1 MTRRRTQTMDGNTA
15 AAYASYAFT
24 DVAAIYPITPSSP
37 MAGLVD
43 DWSSK
48 GKKNIFGET
57 VLVKEMQSEGGAA
70 GTLHGA
76 LQSGALTT
84 TYTASQGLLLKIP
97 NMYKIAGELLP
108 AVFHVSARSLASNSL
123 SIFGDHQDVMST
135 RQTGFTL
142 LASSNVQQAMDLGA
156 IAHLSA
162 IKSRLPVLHFFDG
175 FRTSHE
181 VQKIEVLEYDELEK
195 LVDFDSVK
203 AFRNNSLSPNH
214 PVLRGTT
221 QNPDVFFQL
230 RESINKFHDAVPG
243 IVQLYMDE
251 INKLT
256 GRNYKLFDYYGA
268 EDAENIIIA
277 MGSGCETISEVV
289 DYLNNKG
296 EKVGLLEVHLYRP
309 FAAEFMLNE
318 IPKSVKRIAVLDRTK
333 EPGANGEPLYIDARN
348 AFFNVENAPLIVGGR
363 YGLGS
368 KDFKPDD
375 VLSVFNNLK
384 SVNPKNDFTVSIVD
398 DITNKSLPLPTES
411 IDTTPK
417 GTIACKFWGYGSDGT
432 VSANKSAIK
441 IIGDNT
447 DFYAQAY
454 FEYDA
459 KKSGGLTISHLRFGQ
474 SPIRE
479 PYTINR
485 ADFIACHNQAYVNK
499 YDLLAGIKKGGKFLL
514 NCIWNEEELE
524 SHLPATMKKA
534 IVENQ
539 VEFYVINAVDIAK
552 EIGLGGRINMIMQ
565 AAFFKLAGIIPVE
578 EVSKYLKN
586 EVEKSY
592 GNKGQAV
599 IDMNYLSVD
608 KGFDSIKKINV
619 PESWKTAAEN
629 TDEKSTEMPE
639 FVGKIINVMNRQEG
653 DKLPVS
659 TFLNREDGSFP
670 LGVTAYEKREIAI
683 EVPLWDSSKC
693 IQCNQ
698 CSFVCPHS
706 VIRPTLLTESELTNA
721 PGGFKTVA
729 ATGFKD
735 MQYHLAI
742 SAQDCT
748 GCGNC
753 VDICPAKEKAIEM
766 KPLEINREQYIKNWN
781 FAKDVIPKE
790 LSDKVV
796 KTVKGSQFKKPLL
809 EFSGACA
816 GCGETPYAKLVTQMF
831 GDRMMISNAAGC
843 STVWGGSPQ
852 VSYTTNH
859 KGYGP
864 SWGFSLFEDNAEY
877 GFGMYLGVQ
886 KIRNATKDK
895 AIDAI
900 ENGVGGQVKE
910 ALQQWLD
917 GFDDSE
923 GTRGRA
929 DKLAAAL
936 ESEKGTDILLNKI
949 YDNKDYFV
957 KRSHWIF
964 GGDGWAYDIGYGG
977 LDHVLASGENVNVLV
992 FDTEVYSNTGG
1003 QSSKAT
1009 PTAAIAEFASS
1020 GKRTRKK
1027 DLGLMAMSYGYVY
1040 VAQIAMG
1047 ADKNQTL
1054 KTILEAES
1062 YSGPSLII
1070 AYSPCINH
1078 GIKAGM
1084 GKTQEQEKNAV
1095 EAGYWSLYR
1104 YNPLLEQEG
1113 KNPFTLDSKEPTK
1126 DFKEFMMSEVRYA
1139 SLFKMFPER
1148 ADELFAKAEEDA
1160 KFRYNKYV
1168 QLAKNDTV
1176 VEAF

>member
-1 MTRRRTQTMDGNTA
+1 MTKRRTQTMDGNTA
-15 AAYASYAFT
+15 AAYSSYAFT
-24 DVAAIYPITPSSP
+24 EVAAIYPITPSSP
-37 MAGLVD
+37 MAEMID
-43 DWSSK
+43 KWSAA

-76 LQSGALTT
+76 LQSGALTS
-84 TYTASQGLLLKIP
+84 TYTASQGLLLMIP

-123 SIFGDHQDVMST
+123 SIFGDHQDVMAT

-142 LASSNVQQAMDLGA
+142 LASSSVQQAMDLA
-156 IAHLSA
+156 AVAHLSA

-181 VQKIEVLEYDELEK
+181 VQKIDILEYGELAK
-195 LVDFDSVK
+195 LIDYDAIK
-203 AFRNNSLSPNH
+203 AFRNHSLSPNH

-230 RESINKFHDAVPG
+230 RESINKFYDAVPE
-243 IVQLYMDE
+243 IVQSYMDE

-256 GRNYKLFDYYGA
+256 GRNYKLFNYYGA

-289 DYLNNKG
+289 NYLNNKG
-296 EKVGLLEVHLYRP
+296 ERVGLLEVHLYRP
-309 FAAEFMLNE
+309 FNAEFMLSQ
-318 IPKSVKRIAVLDRTK
+318 IPKTVKKIAVLDRTK
-333 EPGANGEPLYIDARN
+333 EPGSNGEPLYLDVKN
-348 AFFNVENAPLIVGGR
+348 AFYNAKIAPMIVGGR

-368 KDFKPDD
+368 KDFKPEDAMA
-375 VLSVFNNLK
+375 VFENLK
-384 SVNPKNDFTVSIVD
+384 QDNPKNDFTVSIVD
-398 DITNKSLPLPTES
+398 DVTFKSLPVSKEA
-411 IDTTPK
+411 IDTTPE

-459 KKSGGLTISHLRFGQ
+459 KKSGGLTISHLRFGK
-474 SPIRE
+474 SPIKE
-479 PYTINR
+479 PYAINR
-485 ADFIACHNQAYVNK
+485 ADFISCHNQAYVNK

-514 NCIWNEEELE
+514 NCIWNKEELDK
-524 SHLPATMKKA
+524 HLPASLKQRIA
-534 IVENQ
+534 NND
-539 VEFYVINAVDIAK
+539 VEFYVIDAVDIAR
-552 EIGLGGRINMIMQ
+552 EVGLGGRINMVMQ
-565 AAFFKLAGIIPVE
+565 AAFFKLAEIIPVKD
-578 EVSKYLKN
+578 VSKYLKG

-592 GNKGQAV
+592 GNKGQNIV
-599 IDMNYLSVD
+599 DMNFRAID
-608 KGFDSIKKINV
+608 KGFNSMKKVNV
-619 PESWKTAAEN
+619 PESWKTVQDKSDDRN
-629 TDEKSTEMPE
+629 TEIPE
-639 FVGKIINVMNRQEG
+639 FVEKVIFPMNKQEG
-653 DKLPVS
+653 DRLPVS
-659 TFLNREDGSFP
+659 AFTDREDGSFP
-670 LGVTAYEKREIAI
+670 LGVTAWEKREIAI
-683 EVPLWDSSKC
+683 DVPMWDSNKC

-698 CSFVCPHS
+698 CSFVCPHA
-706 VIRPTLLTESELTNA
+706 VIRPTLLTEEEMKNA
-721 PGGFKTVA
+721 PEGLKTVD

-735 MQYHLAI
+735 MKFHLAI

-748 GCGNC
+748 GCGSC
-753 VDICPAKEKAIEM
+753 VNVCPAKGKAIEM
-766 KPLEINREQYIKNWN
+766 KPLAANREQYIKDWN
-781 FAKDVIPKE
+781 FAKDIPPK
-790 LSDKVV
+790 DITKKVEQ
-796 KTVKGSQFKKPLL
+796 TVKGSQFKKPLQ

-816 GCGETPYAKLVTQMF
+816 GCGETPYAKLVTQLF
-831 GDRMMISNAAGC
+831 GNRMMISNAAGC

-852 VSYTTNH
+852 VSYTTDE
-859 KGYGP
+859 KGHGP

-886 KIRNATKDK
+886 KIRNATKSR
-895 AIDAI
+895 AMEAI
-900 ENGVGGQVKE
+900 EGGLSETLKK
-910 ALQQWLD
+910 ALQEWID

-923 GTRGRA
+923 GTRDRA
-929 DKLAAAL
+929 DNLAAVL
-936 ESEKGTDILLNKI
+936 EKEKGNEKILNEI

-1009 PTAAIAEFASS
+1009 PTAAIAEFAAC

-1027 DLGLMAMSYGYVY
+1027 DLGMMAMSYGYVY

-1047 ADKNQTL
+1047 ADKNQCL
-1054 KTILEAES
+1054 KAMIEAES
-1062 YSGPSLII
+1062 YPGPSLII

-1084 GKTQEQEKNAV
+1084 GKSQTHEKEAV
-1095 EAGYWSLYR
+1095 ESGYWQLYR
-1104 YNPLLEQEG
+1104 YNPLLQKEG
-1113 KNPFTLDSKEPTK
+1113 KNPFTLDSKEPIKSFK
-1126 DFKEFMMSEVRYA
+1126 DFLMSEVRYA
-1139 SLFKMFPER
+1139 SLYKIMPEQ
-1148 ADELFAKAEEDA
+1148 ADELFEKAEGDA
-1160 KFRYNKYV
+1160 KYRYMKYV
-1168 QLAKNDTV
+1168 DMAGLKPALGSI
-1176 VEAF
+1176 